1 MLVEVRHTG
10 DGIALDLTG
19 EWRALAY
26 RQIDTAL
33 ATVDLAGVRQV
44 DIATDRLAALDLTG
58 AWRLREFVQHA
69 RQLGAEVAFTGT
81 PPDQLRL
88 VEEVLSPLEASGA
101 LPLAV
106 HGGGA
111 PGPRIRARA
120 FAGVE
125 DTLSVLDKGIPA
137 HPIEEAEVAT
147 LALIGRRAVI
157 LWRDMIGALAFLG
170 KLSSTAFHALP
181 QPRALRPVSVA
192 RHVYDTGITAI
203 PIVALIAFLISV
215 IIAYMSAQQL
225 RSFGAEIFVVDLV
238 TIGVLRELG
247 VLLTA
252 IIVAGRSGS
261 AFAAEIGS
269 MKLNE
274 EVDALQATGVD
285 PFEALVLPRVLGL
298 VVALPLLTV
307 VADLIGL
314 VGGAVLCASL
324 LHMPLDQYVNRVS
337 QAISPSTFWVG
348 VIKAPVFAVLIAMA
362 GTHRG
367 MQVRGSSRE
376 LGRLTTVAVVQA
388 IFLVILADALF
399 AVLFMEIG
407 V

>member
-1 MLVEVRHTG
+1 V
-10 DGIALDLTG
+10 
-19 EWRALAY
+19 
-26 RQIDTAL
+26 
-33 ATVDLAGVRQV
+33 
-44 DIATDRLAALDLTG
+44 
-58 AWRLREFVQHA
+58 
-69 RQLGAEVAFTGT
+69 
-81 PPDQLRL
+81 
-88 VEEVLSPLEASGA
+88 
-101 LPLAV
+101 
-106 HGGGA
+106 
-111 PGPRIRARA
+111 
-120 FAGVE
+120 
-125 DTLSVLDKGIPA
+125 
-137 HPIEEAEVAT
+137 EEAEVET
-147 LALIGRRAVI
+147 LAFIGRRAVI
-157 LWRDMIGALAFLG
+157 LWRDMTGALAFLG
-170 KLSSTAFHALP
+170 KLSSTALHAVAH
-181 QPRALRPVSVA
+181 PRALRPISVA

-269 MKLNE
+269 MRLNE

-298 VVALPLLTV
+298 VISLPLLTV
-307 VADLIGL
+307 VADLVGL
-314 VGGAVLCASL
+314 IGGAVLCASL

-337 QAISPSTFWVG
+337 QAISASTFWVG